1 MGSPRP
7 GARKHA
13 CACTHTDTL
22 VQTDAVTRAHTGA
35 TLPPCFR
42 AAMGRLSP
50 LQMPT
55 RMCPGPARPLP
66 GAAVGPRW
74 ATCVPGSPAA
84 SWDRALR
91 RGSASPLVELG
102 AVSLACLYFREWL
115 PAPANTGRVSC
126 AAPPRPPADPLR
138 PALKEPPPPGP
149 PAQRS
154 FRPGPSSGSRL
165 PLLGPHSHC
174 HTGRSGLGALCS
186 LHPVRAAWYRR
197 GVDTKPT
204 ARGRRQQPAPAGSFQ
219 EVGCGGV
226 CRTPLRERG
235 RAEGA
240 RGRGGEG
247 AWPWAWGRVRPG
259 RAVAGVCRQH
269 SLFSLTSERG
279 LPHRKAVPGQLCL
292 YGDVTGD
299 PGAT

>member
-42 AAMGRLSP
+42 AAVGRLSP

-102 AVSLACLYFREWL
+102 AVSLACLYFHEWL

-149 PAQRS
+149 PGSPAFLSAGPLQWLSSPAPGSPLSLSHRAL
-154 FRPGPSSGSRL
+154 RPWGSVLVAPGEGGLVQTRRGHEADGPRQATAAGACGELSGSGMWWCL
-165 PLLGPHSHC
+165 PDSPSG
-174 HTGRSGLGALCS
+174 TGKG
-186 LHPVRAAWYRR
+186 
-197 GVDTKPT
+197 
-204 ARGRRQQPAPAGSFQ
+204 
-219 EVGCGGV
+219 
-226 CRTPLRERG
+226 
-235 RAEGA
+235 
-240 RGRGGEG
+240 
-247 AWPWAWGRVRPG
+247 
-259 RAVAGVCRQH
+259 
-269 SLFSLTSERG
+269 
-279 LPHRKAVPGQLCL
+279 
-292 YGDVTGD
+292 
-299 PGAT
+299 